1 MTSPDNFMAGAL
13 PQDTQHRLLRQTEAA
28 KRLVSSLK
36 EAGEADDAELVADM
50 IEGETSLPEAIE
62 AALSEIDECEVI
74 IAGLKAKEQA
84 FETRRKAAETR
95 ADRIRALIEQAM
107 LATDQPTLRLT
118 TATVS
123 LRKIAPALVVT
134 NEADIP
140 ARFWVE
146 QERPAPKLDKKALAE
161 AVKNNEPIPGATLDN
176 GGFSLSVRRK

>member
-1 MTSPDNFMAGAL
+1 MEVNAE
-13 PQDTQHRLLRQTEAA
+13 HNLLRQTEAA
-28 KRLVSSLK
+28 KRLIKSLHDSGD
-36 EAGEADDAELVADM
+36 GEDAELVAGM
-50 IEGETSLPEAIE
+50 IEGETGLVEAIE

-84 FETRRKAAETR
+84 FEARRKAAEAR
-95 ADRIRALIEQAM
+95 ADRVRAMIEQAM
-107 LATDQPTLRLT
+107 LATDQTTLRLT

-123 LRKIAPALVVT
+123 LRKISPSLIVA

-161 AVKNNEPIPGATLDN
+161 AMKTETIPGAALDN
-176 GGFSLSVRRK
+176 GGFALSIRRK

>member
-1 MTSPDNFMAGAL
+1 MRPSAAHA
-13 PQDTQHRLLRQTEAA
+13 DTEHHLLRQAEAA
-28 KRLVSSLK
+28 KRLIASLK
-36 EAGEADDAELVADM
+36 EAGEDDDAALVADM
-50 IEGETSLPEAIE
+50 IEGETSLNEAIE
-62 AALSEIDECEVI
+62 AALAEIDECEVI

-84 FETRRKAAETR
+84 FETRRKATETR
-95 ADRIRALIEQAM
+95 ADRIRAMIEQAM
-107 LATDQPTLRLT
+107 LASEQQSLRLT

-161 AVKNNEPIPGATLDN
+161 AVKNNEAIPGATLDN
-176 GGFSLSVRRK
+176 GGYGLSVRRR